1 MDSKNIDIKAISEII
16 SRYKNAI
23 INILVIVA
31 ALFISYKIY
40 EGQQNSIEVIN
51 NKKGVELQKNT
62 IIAEI
67 SRSDKKFT
75 GYKQYLDK
83 KDASSVIGTIGTLA
97 ADSAVEINSIRPG
110 SEENL
115 PVYMKY
121 PVSVGLRVRDYH
133 TLGKFIA
140 KIESHPD
147 VYIVKSLSIKP
158 AGKGFDDDKSKVSA
172 DLEIYTIFVKK

>member
-1 MDSKNIDIKAISEII
+1 MDSKNIDIKAISEIA
-16 SRYKNAI
+16 SKYKNAI

-83 KDASSVIGTIGTLA
+83 KDVSSVIGTLGALA
-97 ADSAVEINSIRPG
+97 ADSSVEISSIRPDR
-110 SEENL
+110 EENL

-121 PVSVGLRVRDYH
+121 PIFVGLRARDYH

-140 KIESHPD
+140 KVESHPD
-147 VYIVKSLSIKP
+147 VYIVKSLSVKP
-158 AGKGFDDDKSKVSA
+158 AGKGSWDEKIKISA